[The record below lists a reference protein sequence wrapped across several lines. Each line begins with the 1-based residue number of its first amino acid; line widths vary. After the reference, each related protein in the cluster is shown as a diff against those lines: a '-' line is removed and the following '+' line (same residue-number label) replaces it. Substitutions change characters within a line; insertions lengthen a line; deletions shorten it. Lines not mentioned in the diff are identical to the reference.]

1 MPGVQAGI
9 LEARGKMNLQPAL
22 KAHACHVTCPG
33 SLWLQLVQESKGK
46 SLALGLLGSSG
57 RENQGWEGE

>member
-1 MPGVQAGI
+1 MSF
-9 LEARGKMNLQPAL
+9 
-22 KAHACHVTCPG
+22 TCLG
-33 SLWLQLVQESKGK
+33 SLWLQLVQESKGE

>member
-1 MPGVQAGI
+1 
-9 LEARGKMNLQPAL
+9 MNLQPAL

-33 SLWLQLVQESKGK
+33 SLVQESKGK

-57 RENQGWEGE
+57 RENQGLEGE